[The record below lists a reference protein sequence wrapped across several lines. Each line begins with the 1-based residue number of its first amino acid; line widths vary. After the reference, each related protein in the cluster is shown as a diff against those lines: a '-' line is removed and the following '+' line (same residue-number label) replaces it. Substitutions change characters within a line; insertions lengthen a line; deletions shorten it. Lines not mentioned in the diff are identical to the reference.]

1 MPPATATPP
10 ATVQARFDRAGL
22 DTLVAEQASAGWV
35 SDRRREAFAA
45 LETLSLPDRKSEH
58 WMRTD
63 LRLFKPAAWGLA
75 VKPATGAVPEGLL
88 AAAIAAR
95 GSAVECFPD
104 EGRAGSAAGG
114 LAAATIAPRGSA
126 TRQGRELFAAHA
138 ESAPGIAG
146 RFAALDGH
154 IVQDELSPALAAQGV
169 RFGSA
174 EAVLAD
180 LEAELRPHWFSVI
193 DTRSDWFAA
202 LHAAFHR
209 ASVVLYVPAG
219 VKVAEPLHVM
229 SAISAG
235 GVDTSHVLVVLGDG
249 AEATLLT
256 ETAGG
261 GAAGSAGGFH
271 CGGTEIVV
279 GRRAFLRMVNLQ
291 NWNLGVWHFARQKA
305 VVHAG
310 GRLQWTLGALGSRLS
325 QVAQDVALVGREAEA
340 QVNGVMF
347 TEGRQHLVYN
357 TLQHH
362 AAPACK
368 SDLLY
373 KGALQDRSRLVW
385 RGMIKVDKAAQKTD
399 GYQRNDNLMLSNESR
414 ADSIPGLEIEA
425 DDVRCTHG
433 ATSGRVDAE
442 QVFYAQ
448 ARGLTADEAARLV
461 VTGFFQQV
469 FDRITI
475 PEVREALARAVCS
488 RIRRLS

>member
-1 MPPATATPP
+1 MTTATAP
-10 ATVQARFDRAGL
+10 APGLTFDRTGL
-22 DTLVAEQASAGWV
+22 DALLASHSAPDWVTTRRRAALVAL
-35 SDRRREAFAA
+35 EA
-45 LETLSLPDRKSEH
+45 LGLPDRRSEN

-63 LRLFKPAAWGLA
+63 LRMFKPQAWALRAA
-75 VKPATGAVPEGLL
+75 PAAAASVPEGLL
-88 AAAIAAR
+88 AAAISAGETAADF
-95 GSAVECFPD
+95 SFDDAP
-104 EGRAGSAAGG
+104 RA
-114 LAAATIAPRGSA
+114 AAATP
-126 TRQGRELFAAHA
+126 L
-138 ESAPGIAG
+138 AG
-146 RFAALDGH
+146 RFASLDGH
-154 IVQDELSPALAAQGV
+154 VLRDELDPALAARGV
-169 RFGSA
+169 VFGA
-174 EAVLAD
+174 ADRVLAAHAAA
-180 LEAELRPHWFSVI
+180 LAPHWFSVI
-193 DTRSDWFAA
+193 DAQSDWFAA

-209 ASVVLYVPAG
+209 ASAVLYVPAG
-219 VKVAEPLHVM
+219 VRVTEPLHVL
-229 SAISAG
+229 SAIGAG

-261 GAAGSAGGFH
+261 GPAGSAGGFH

-279 GRRAFLRMVNLQ
+279 GRGAFLRMVNLQ
-291 NWNLGVWHFARQKA
+291 NWNTGVWHFARQKA
-305 VVHAG
+305 VVHEN
-310 GRLQWTLGALGSRLS
+310 GRLQWTLGALGSRVS
-325 QVAQDVALVGREAEA
+325 QVAQDVALAGRGADA

-362 AAPACK
+362 EAPNCK

-399 GYQRNDNLMLSNESR
+399 GYQRNDNLMLSNEAR

-461 VTGFFQQV
+461 VAGFFQQV

-475 PEVREALARAVCS
+475 PPVREALARAVTS
-488 RIRRLS
+488 RIRRIA

>member
-10 ATVQARFDRAGL
+10 SPVQAGFDRAAL
-22 DTLVAEQASAGWV
+22 DAIIAEQAAAGWV
-35 SDRRREAFAA
+35 ADRRREAFAA
-45 LETLSLPDRKSEH
+45 LESLGLPDRRSEN

-63 LRLFKPAAWGLA
+63 LRMFKPAAWGLA
-75 VKPATGAVPEGLL
+75 AKPAAEAVPEGLL
-88 AAAIAAR
+88 AAAIAA
-95 GSAVECFPD
+95 GEP
-104 EGRAGSAAGG
+104 AGDWSTDDVRRPST
-114 LAAATIAPRGSA
+114 AAA
-126 TRQGRELFAAHA
+126 L
-138 ESAPGIAG
+138 AG
-146 RFAALDGH
+146 RFASLDGH
-154 IVQDELSPALAAQGV
+154 VVRDELSPDLAARGV

-174 EAVLAD
+174 DAVLAD
-180 LEAELRPHWFSVI
+180 LEAELKPHWFSVI
-193 DTRSDWFAA
+193 DARSDWFAA

-209 ASVVLYVPAG
+209 ASAVLYVPPG

-229 SAISAG
+229 AAISAG

-261 GAAGSAGGFH
+261 GGAGSAGGFH

-325 QVAQDVALVGREAEA
+325 QVAQDVALVGRDAEA

-362 AAPACK
+362 EAPACK

-461 VTGFFQQV
+461 VAGFFQQV

-488 RIRRLS
+488 RIRRIS

>member
-1 MPPATATPP
+1 MTTAVAPPPAATPF
-10 ATVQARFDRAGL
+10 TRDLLELMMRGS
-22 DTLVAEQASAGWV
+22 ASPDWAA
-35 SDRRREAFAA
+35 DLRREAVARLTA
-45 LETLSLPDRKSEH
+45 LGLPDRRDEN

-63 LRLFKPAAWGLA
+63 LRLFKPAGWSFR
-75 VKPATGAVPEGLL
+75 PAPAAGASLPAGLL
-88 AAAIAAR
+88 T
-95 GSAVECFPD
+95 
-104 EGRAGSAAGG
+104 AGSTA
-114 LAAATIAPRGSA
+114 LAEDFDGIP
-126 TRQGRELFAAHA
+126 A
-138 ESAPGIAG
+138 ESAPAALAG

-154 IVQDELSPALAAQGV
+154 VMVDELAPELAAQGV
-169 RFGSA
+169 VFGSA
-174 EAVLAD
+174 DRLLAERPD
-180 LEAELRPHWFSVI
+180 AFRPHWFSVI
-193 DTRSDWFAA
+193 DPGCDWFAA

-209 ASVVLYVPAG
+209 ASAVLYVPPRVRVTA
-219 VKVAEPLHVM
+219 PFHVL
-229 SAISAG
+229 SALSDG
-235 GVDTSHVLVVLGDG
+235 GLDTGHVLVVLGEG
-249 AEATLLT
+249 AEATVLT

-261 GAAGSAGGFH
+261 GSSGNGGLH

-279 GRRAFLRMVNLQ
+279 GQSAFLRMVNLQ
-291 NWNLGVWHFARQKA
+291 NWNTGVWHFARQKA

-325 QVAQDVALVGREAEA
+325 QVAQDVALVGRNADA

-347 TEGRQHLVYN
+347 TEGRQQLVYN

-362 AAPACK
+362 EAPACK

-399 GYQRNDNLMLSNESR
+399 GYQRNDNLMLSKESR

-433 ATSGRVDAE
+433 ATSGRVDTD
-442 QVFYAQ
+442 QIFYAQ

-461 VTGFFQQV
+461 VAGFFQQV

-475 PEVREALARAVCS
+475 APVREALARAIGQ
-488 RIRRLS
+488 RIRRIS

>member
-1 MPPATATPP
+1 MPSAATARVADDSP
-10 ATVQARFDRAGL
+10 ARPALHRFDAAGFAVL
-22 DTLVAEQASAGWV
+22 LERRDADWIAG
-35 SDRRREAFAA
+35 RRKEAFDAFG
-45 LETLSLPDRKSEH
+45 SLGLPGRTSEH

-63 LRLFKPAAWGLA
+63 LRLFKPNQWGWSGQA
-75 VKPATGAVPEGLL
+75 ATGAVPDGLL
-88 AAAIAAR
+88 CEAIERGGSVAVAD
-95 GSAVECFPD
+95 GSAE
-104 EGRAGSAAGG
+104 ELGRGA
-114 LAAATIAPRGSA
+114 RA
-126 TRQGRELFAAHA
+126 TR
-138 ESAPGIAG
+138 IAG
-146 RFAALDGH
+146 RFVSLDGH
-154 IVQDELSPALAAQGV
+154 VVRQELDASLAEMGV

-174 EAVLAD
+174 ESVLAEHASA
-180 LEAELRPHWFSVI
+180 LEPHWFRVI
-193 DTRSDWFAA
+193 DVGCDFFAA

-209 ASVVLYVPAG
+209 ASTVLYVPPG
-219 VKVAEPLHVM
+219 VCVADPLHVM
-229 SAISAG
+229 AAISAG
-235 GVDTSHVLVVLGDG
+235 GVDTSQVLVVLGEG

-261 GAAGSAGGFH
+261 GPAGSAGGFH

-279 GRRAFLRMVNLQ
+279 GRGAFLRMVNLQ
-291 NWNLGVWHFARQKA
+291 NWNTGVWHFARQKA
-305 VVHAG
+305 LVQAG

-362 AAPACK
+362 QAPSCT

-385 RGMIKVDKAAQKTD
+385 RGMIKVDKGAQKTD

-448 ARGLTADEAARLV
+448 ARGLSADEAARLV
-461 VTGFFQQV
+461 VSGFFQQV

-475 PEVREALARAVCS
+475 PAVREALAKAVGS
-488 RIRRLS
+488 RIRRIS

>member
-1 MPPATATPP
+1 MTTAIAPETK
-10 ATVQARFDRAGL
+10 TGGFDREALEQMIAAGSL
-22 DTLVAEQASAGWV
+22 PSWVA
-35 SDRRREAFAA
+35 DRRRAAFDSFAS
-45 LETLSLPDRKSEH
+45 LGLPDRRSEN

-63 LRLFKPAAWGLA
+63 LRLFKPKAWGLRP
-75 VKPATGAVPEGLL
+75 KPAAGGAAAEGLL
-88 AAAIAAR
+88 
-95 GSAVECFPD
+95 SAGTSLM
-104 EGRAGSAAGG
+104 GRIVS
-114 LAAATIAPRGSA
+114 
-126 TRQGRELFAAHA
+126 
-138 ESAPGIAG
+138 
-146 RFAALDGH
+146 LDGH
-154 IVQDELSPALAAQGV
+154 VVREELDPSLAKRGV
-169 RFGSA
+169 LFGAA
-174 EAVLAD
+174 ETLLAEHGD
-180 LEAELRPHWFSVI
+180 AIQPHWF
-193 DTRSDWFAA
+193 
-202 LHAAFHR
+202 
-209 ASVVLYVPAG
+209 YVPAG
-219 VKVAEPLHVM
+219 VKIAEPLHVM
-229 SAISAG
+229 AAIGEG
-235 GVDTSHVLVVLGDG
+235 GVDTSHVLVVLGEG

-261 GAAGSAGGFH
+261 GAAANAVGGFH
-271 CGGTEIVV
+271 CGGTELVV
-279 GRRAFLRMVNLQ
+279 GRGAFLRMVNLQ
-291 NWNLGVWHFARQKA
+291 NWNTGVWHFARQKA
-305 VVHAG
+305 VVHES

-325 QVAQDVALVGREAEA
+325 QVAQDVALAGRHADA

-362 AAPACK
+362 EAPACK

-442 QVFYAQ
+442 QIFYAQ

-461 VTGFFQQV
+461 VAGFFQQV

-475 PEVREALARAVCS
+475 EPVRDALARAIGS
-488 RIRRLS
+488 RIRRVS

>member
-1 MPPATATPP
+1 MTTATAP
-10 ATVQARFDRAGL
+10 APTAALFDR
-22 DTLVAEQASAGWV
+22 D
-35 SDRRREAFAA
+35 A
-45 LETLSLPDRKSEH
+45 LEQLIAAQSLPDWVAEARRAAFDRLAALGLPDRRDEN

-63 LRLFKPAAWGLA
+63 LRLFKPKAWGLRPTA
-75 VKPATGAVPEGLL
+75 SGVPPEGLL
-88 AAAIAAR
+88 TSGTA
-95 GSAVECFPD
+95 
-104 EGRAGSAAGG
+104 
-114 LAAATIAPRGSA
+114 L
-126 TRQGRELFAAHA
+126 
-138 ESAPGIAG
+138 AG
-146 RFAALDGH
+146 RIVSLDGH
-154 IVQDELSPALAAQGV
+154 VVRADLDPSLAQRGV
-169 RFGSA
+169 VFGSA
-174 EAVLAD
+174 ETVLAEHGD
-180 LEAELRPHWFSVI
+180 SIRPHWFSVI
-193 DTRSDWFAA
+193 DSRCDWFAA

-209 ASVVLYVPAG
+209 ASAVLSVPAG
-219 VKVAEPLHVM
+219 VKIAEPLHVM
-229 SAISAG
+229 AAMSEA
-235 GVDTSHVLVVLGDG
+235 GVDTSHVLVVLGEG

-261 GAAGSAGGFH
+261 GGASSSGGGFH

-279 GRRAFLRMVNLQ
+279 GRGAFLRMVNLQ
-291 NWNLGVWHFARQKA
+291 NWNTGVWHFARQKA
-305 VVHAG
+305 VVHES

-325 QVAQDVALVGREAEA
+325 QVAQDVALVGRHADA

-362 AAPACK
+362 EAASCR

-442 QVFYAQ
+442 QIFYAQ

-461 VTGFFQQV
+461 VAGFFQQV

-475 PEVREALARAVCS
+475 EPVREALARAIGS
-488 RIRRLS
+488 RIRRIS

>member
-1 MPPATATPP
+1 MPAAAPTAPSTS
-10 ATVQARFDRAGL
+10 QHRFDAGGL
-22 DTLVAEQASAGWV
+22 EALIASAPGPAWLA
-35 SDRRREAFAA
+35 DRRHEAFAA
-45 LETLSLPDRKSEH
+45 LESLSLPDRRSEH

-63 LRLFKPAAWGLA
+63 IRLFKPTAWGFSER
-75 VKPATGAVPEGLL
+75 PGAQDVPEGLL
-88 AAAIAAR
+88 A
-95 GSAVECFPD
+95 
-104 EGRAGSAAGG
+104 GG
-114 LAAATIAPRGSA
+114 GAQALSTP
-126 TRQGRELFAAHA
+126 HA
-138 ESAPGIAG
+138 EAVACAG
-146 RFAALDGH
+146 RFASLDGH
-154 IVQDELSPALAAQGV
+154 VVRDELDPALAARGI
-169 RFGSA
+169 RFGVA
-174 EAVLAD
+174 ERVLAEC
-180 LEAELRPHWFSVI
+180 EAELAPHWLSVI
-193 DTRSDWFAA
+193 DSRSDWFAA

-209 ASVVLYVPAG
+209 ASAVLYVPAG
-219 VKVAEPLHVM
+219 VRLSEPLHVM
-229 SAISAG
+229 AAITPG
-235 GVDTSHVLVVLGDG
+235 GVDTSHVLVVLGEG
-249 AEATLLT
+249 AEATVLT

-261 GAAGSAGGFH
+261 GAAGSPGGFH

-279 GRRAFLRMVNLQ
+279 GRGASLRMVNLQ
-291 NWNLGVWHFARQKA
+291 NWNNGVWHFARQKA

-347 TEGRQHLVYN
+347 TEGRQNLVYN

-362 AAPACK
+362 EAPSCR

-385 RGMIKVDKAAQKTD
+385 RGMIKVDKGAQKTD
-399 GYQRNDNLMLSNESR
+399 GYQRNDNLMLSKEAR

-448 ARGLTADEAARLV
+448 ARGLSADEAARLV
-461 VTGFFQQV
+461 VAGFFQQV

-475 PEVREALARAVCS
+475 PSVREALARAVSS
-488 RIRRLS
+488 RIRRIN

>member
-1 MPPATATPP
+1 MTSATATPIT
-10 ATVQARFDRAGL
+10 AAAFDRDAL
-22 DTLVAEQASAGWV
+22 EHLISSHRLPAWVA
-35 SDRRREAFAA
+35 DRRRAAFEAFAG
-45 LETLSLPDRKSEH
+45 LGLPDRRSEN

-63 LRLFKPAAWGLA
+63 LRLFKPRAWGLRP
-75 VKPATGAVPEGLL
+75 KPATTAVPEGLL
-88 AAAIAAR
+88 TLSTEPGGQAR
-95 GSAVECFPD
+95 F
-104 EGRAGSAAGG
+104 AGQSE
-114 LAAATIAPRGSA
+114 PV
-126 TRQGRELFAAHA
+126 
-138 ESAPGIAG
+138 PGAG
-146 RFAALDGH
+146 RILSLDGH
-154 IVQDELSPALAAQGV
+154 VLRDELDPALAKRGV
-169 RFGSA
+169 VFGSA
-174 EAVLAD
+174 ERVLAEHG
-180 LEAELRPHWFSVI
+180 EAIRPHWFSVI
-193 DTRSDWFAA
+193 DSRCDWFAA

-209 ASVVLYVPAG
+209 ASSILYVPPG
-219 VKVAEPLHVM
+219 VKVAEPLSVLA
-229 SAISAG
+229 AITPG

-256 ETAGG
+256 ETSGG
-261 GAAGSAGGFH
+261 GDAANPAAGFH

-279 GRRAFLRMVNLQ
+279 GRNAFLRIVNLQ
-291 NWNLGVWHFARQKA
+291 NWNTGVWHFARQKA
-305 VVHAG
+305 LVHEN
-310 GRLQWTLGALGSRLS
+310 GRLQWTLGALGSRVS
-325 QVAQDVALVGREAEA
+325 QVAQDVALVGRHADA

-362 AAPACK
+362 EAPACK

-399 GYQRNDNLMLSNESR
+399 GYQRNDNLMLSNEAR

-442 QVFYAQ
+442 QIFYAQ

-461 VTGFFQQV
+461 VAGFFQQV

-475 PEVREALARAVCS
+475 LPVREALARAIGS
-488 RIRRLS
+488 RIRRVS

>member
-1 MPPATATPP
+1 MTTATAP
-10 ATVQARFDRAGL
+10 AATSFDRDALEQLISSEPLPGWVAESRRTAFERLAGL
-22 DTLVAEQASAGWV
+22 GMP
-35 SDRRREAFAA
+35 DRRDEN
-45 LETLSLPDRKSEH
+45 

-63 LRLFKPAAWGLA
+63 LRLFKPRAWGLRPR
-75 VKPATGAVPEGLL
+75 PAGVPPAGLL
-88 AAAIAAR
+88 TT
-95 GSAVECFPD
+95 GTPL
-104 EGRAGSAAGG
+104 AGHIVS
-114 LAAATIAPRGSA
+114 
-126 TRQGRELFAAHA
+126 
-138 ESAPGIAG
+138 
-146 RFAALDGH
+146 LDGH
-154 IVQDELSPALAAQGV
+154 IVEAELDPALARQGV
-169 RFGSA
+169 AFGPA
-174 EAVLAD
+174 ERVLAD
-180 LEAELRPHWFSVI
+180 HGEAVRPHWFSVI
-193 DTRSDWFAA
+193 DSHRDYFAS

-209 ASVVLYVPAG
+209 ASAILHVPAG
-219 VKVAEPLHVM
+219 VKIADPLHVLA
-229 SAISAG
+229 AIGEG
-235 GVDTSHVLVVLGDG
+235 GVDTSHVLVVLGEG

-261 GAAGSAGGFH
+261 GAASSPAGGFH

-279 GRRAFLRMVNLQ
+279 GRGAFLRMVNLQ
-291 NWNLGVWHFARQKA
+291 NWNTGVWHFARQKA
-305 VVHAG
+305 LVHES

-325 QVAQDVALVGREAEA
+325 QVAQDVALVGRHADA

-362 AAPACK
+362 EAPACR

-433 ATSGRVDAE
+433 ATSGRVDGE
-442 QVFYAQ
+442 QIFYAQ
-448 ARGLTADEAARLV
+448 ARGLSADEAARLV
-461 VTGFFQQV
+461 VAGFFQQV

-475 PEVREALARAVCS
+475 PPVRETLARAIGS
-488 RIRRLS
+488 RIRRVS

>member
-10 ATVQARFDRAGL
+10 SPVQAGFDRAGL
-22 DTLVAEQASAGWV
+22 DAIIAEQAAAGWV
-35 SDRRREAFAA
+35 ADRRREAFAV
-45 LETLSLPDRKSEH
+45 LESLGLPDRRSEN

-63 LRLFKPAAWGLA
+63 LRMFKPAAWGLA
-75 VKPATGAVPEGLL
+75 AKPVVQAIPQGLL
-88 AAAIAAR
+88 EAAIVAGEPAGDWSPDEPRGPAAAAA
-95 GSAVECFPD
+95 
-104 EGRAGSAAGG
+104 
-114 LAAATIAPRGSA
+114 L
-126 TRQGRELFAAHA
+126 
-138 ESAPGIAG
+138 AG
-146 RFAALDGH
+146 RFASLDGH
-154 IVQDELSPALAAQGV
+154 VVRSELSPALAARGV

-174 EAVLAD
+174 DAVLAD
-180 LEAELRPHWFSVI
+180 LEAELRPHWFAVI

-209 ASVVLYVPAG
+209 ASAVLYVPPG
-219 VKVAEPLHVM
+219 VKLAEPLHVM
-229 SAISAG
+229 AAISAG

-261 GAAGSAGGFH
+261 GGAGSAGGFH

-291 NWNLGVWHFARQKA
+291 NWNMGVWHFARQKA
-305 VVHAG
+305 VIHAG

-362 AAPACK
+362 EAPACK

-461 VTGFFQQV
+461 VAGFFQQV

-488 RIRRLS
+488 RIRRIS

>member
-1 MPPATATPP
+1 MTTAVAPPASTPF
-10 ATVQARFDRAGL
+10 TRDLLELMIRG
-22 DTLVAEQASAGWV
+22 SAAPDWS
-35 SDRRREAFAA
+35 SDLRREAVARLAA
-45 LETLSLPDRKSEH
+45 LGLPNRRDEN

-63 LRLFKPAAWGLA
+63 LRLFKPAGWSFR
-75 VKPATGAVPEGLL
+75 PAPAAGAALPVGLL
-88 AAAIAAR
+88 T
-95 GSAVECFPD
+95 
-104 EGRAGSAAGG
+104 AGSTALAEDFDGIPAEAVAPAA
-114 LAAATIAPRGSA
+114 L
-126 TRQGRELFAAHA
+126 
-138 ESAPGIAG
+138 AG

-154 IVQDELSPALAAQGV
+154 VVVDELAPELAAQGV
-169 RFGSA
+169 VFGSA
-174 EAVLAD
+174 DRLLAERPD
-180 LEAELRPHWFSVI
+180 AFRPHWFSVI
-193 DTRSDWFAA
+193 DSGCDWFAA

-209 ASVVLYVPAG
+209 ASAVLYVPPR
-219 VKVAEPLHVM
+219 VRVTTPFHVL
-229 SAISAG
+229 SALSDG
-235 GVDTSHVLVVLGDG
+235 GLDTGHVLVVLGEG
-249 AEATLLT
+249 AEATVLT

-261 GAAGSAGGFH
+261 GASGNGGLH

-279 GRRAFLRMVNLQ
+279 GQSAFLRMVNLQ
-291 NWNLGVWHFARQKA
+291 NWNTGVWHFARQKA

-325 QVAQDVALVGREAEA
+325 QVAQDVALVGRNADA

-347 TEGRQHLVYN
+347 TEGRQQLVYN

-362 AAPACK
+362 EAPACK

-399 GYQRNDNLMLSNESR
+399 GYQRNDNLMLSKESR

-433 ATSGRVDAE
+433 ATSGRVDTD
-442 QVFYAQ
+442 QIFYAQ

-461 VTGFFQQV
+461 VAGFFQQV

-475 PEVREALARAVCS
+475 APVREALARAIGQ
-488 RIRRLS
+488 RIRRIS

>member
-1 MPPATATPP
+1 MTTAPSFVRPTVPSFDALAFEELLAAMPEP
-10 ATVQARFDRAGL
+10 
-22 DTLVAEQASAGWV
+22 GWAV
-35 SDRRREAFAA
+35 DRRRSAFE
-45 LETLSLPDRKSEH
+45 LLGTLGLPSRRSEN

-63 LRLFKPAAWGLA
+63 IRAFNPAAWGLRPR
-75 VKPATGAVPEGLL
+75 PASMEVPDGLL
-88 AAAIAAR
+88 AAAITS
-95 GSAVECFPD
+95 GSAAAECFP
-104 EGRAGSAAGG
+104 EEACRP
-114 LAAATIAPRGSA
+114 ATGDR
-126 TRQGRELFAAHA
+126 LC
-138 ESAPGIAG
+138 G
-146 RFAALDGH
+146 RFTSLDGH
-154 IVQDELSPALAAQGV
+154 VIHAELDPAVAARGV
-169 RFGSA
+169 RFGGA
-174 EAVLAD
+174 ETMLTELGPQ
-180 LEAELRPHWFSVI
+180 LEPWWFSVI
-193 DTRSDWFAA
+193 DSDCDWFAA

-209 ASVVLYVPAG
+209 ASTILYVPPG
-219 VKVAEPLHVM
+219 VKLADPLHVL
-229 SAISAG
+229 SAITPG
-235 GVDTSHVLVVLGDG
+235 GVDTSHLLVVLGEG

-261 GAAGSAGGFH
+261 GSVGSPGGFH

-279 GRRAFLRMVNLQ
+279 GCGAFLRMVNLQ
-291 NWNLGVWHFARQKA
+291 NWNTGVWHFARQKA
-305 VVHAG
+305 VVQER
-310 GRLQWTLGALGSRLS
+310 GRLQWTLGALGSRVS
-325 QVAQDVALVGREAEA
+325 QVAQEVALTGRNAEA

-362 AAPACK
+362 EAPACR

-399 GYQRNDNLMLSNESR
+399 GYQRNDVLMLSEESR

-442 QVFYAQ
+442 QIFYAQ

-461 VTGFFQQV
+461 VAGFFQQV

-475 PEVREALARAVCS
+475 PAVRDALARAVCS
-488 RIRRLS
+488 RIRRIA

>member
-1 MPPATATPP
+1 MTTAIAPEVKTGG
-10 ATVQARFDRAGL
+10 FDREAL
-22 DTLVAEQASAGWV
+22 EQIIAAHPLPSWVA
-35 SDRRREAFAA
+35 DHRRAA
-45 LETLSLPDRKSEH
+45 LEAFSSLGLPDRRSEN

-63 LRLFKPAAWGLA
+63 LRLFKPKAWGLRP
-75 VKPATGAVPEGLL
+75 KPAAGSTVAEGLL
-88 AAAIAAR
+88 TA
-95 GSAVECFPD
+95 GTSLV
-104 EGRAGSAAGG
+104 GRIVS
-114 LAAATIAPRGSA
+114 
-126 TRQGRELFAAHA
+126 
-138 ESAPGIAG
+138 
-146 RFAALDGH
+146 LDGH
-154 IVQDELSPALAAQGV
+154 VVREELDPSLAKRGV
-169 RFGSA
+169 LFGAA
-174 EAVLAD
+174 ETLLAEHGD
-180 LEAELRPHWFSVI
+180 AIKPHWFSVI
-193 DTRSDWFAA
+193 DSKSDYFAA

-209 ASVVLYVPAG
+209 ASAILYVPAG
-219 VKVAEPLHVM
+219 VKIADPLHVM
-229 SAISAG
+229 AAIGEG
-235 GVDTSHVLVVLGDG
+235 GVDTSHVLVVLGEG

-261 GAAGSAGGFH
+261 GAAASAAGGFH

-279 GRRAFLRMVNLQ
+279 GRGAFLRMVNLQ
-291 NWNLGVWHFARQKA
+291 NWNTGVWHFARQKA
-305 VVHAG
+305 VVHEN

-325 QVAQDVALVGREAEA
+325 QVAQDVALAGRHADA

-362 AAPACK
+362 EAPSCK

-442 QVFYAQ
+442 QIFYAQ

-461 VTGFFQQV
+461 VAGFFQQV

-475 PEVREALARAVCS
+475 EPVRDALARAIGS
-488 RIRRLS
+488 RIRRVS